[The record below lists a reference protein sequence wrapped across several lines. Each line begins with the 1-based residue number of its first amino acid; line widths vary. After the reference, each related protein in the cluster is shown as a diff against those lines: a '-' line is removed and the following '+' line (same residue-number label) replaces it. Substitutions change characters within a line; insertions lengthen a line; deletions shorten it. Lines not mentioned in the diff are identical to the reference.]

1 MQRTTVDKQPFKPLT
16 VQLAA
21 LRHHGPSHF
30 IPSSH
35 GHRSPGLAMQNLSVP
50 SSTIAGT
57 TAKVTWKTTE
67 RDAPNNVTH
76 FTLFLMGKNGPFDL
90 EAVLKYDVEVKLEKT
105 TVLLPGDIDTRE
117 YFLAAVRPDWVDFRF
132 AESGWFNI
140 TKAS

>member
-1 MQRTTVDKQPFKPLT
+1 MATVL
-16 VQLAA
+16 
-21 LRHHGPSHF
+21 
-30 IPSSH
+30 
-35 GHRSPGLAMQNLSVP
+35 PGLAMQNLSVP

-105 TVLLPGDIDTRE
+105 TVLLPGDIDTRCVGC
-117 YFLAAVRPDWVDFRF
+117 LVTMLLSRADAVYR
-132 AESGWFNI
+132 
-140 TKAS
+140 